1 MYDIISLEVLKHN
14 DDVIYLLY
22 GKVTLCLL
30 MHECALYMAGC
41 ERQKEEVLVVSRRET
56 HVFLYV
62 VVSVIHF
69 PLLHP
74 AILAFDSSRKPI
86 LWLQLTLFVWVPV

>member
-1 MYDIISLEVLKHN
+1 MMLYISYMAKLHFVC
-14 DDVIYLLY
+14 
-22 GKVTLCLL
+22 LC
-30 MHECALYMAGC
+30 MSVPYMAGC

-86 LWLQLTLFVWVPV
+86 LWLQLTLFVWLPV

>member
-1 MYDIISLEVLKHN
+1 MYDIISLEALNHH
-14 DDVIYLLY
+14 DDIIYLLY
-22 GKVTLCLL
+22 GKVTLCAL
-30 MHECALYMAGC
+30 MHECAIYMAGC
-41 ERQKEEVLVVSRRET
+41 ERHKEEVLVVSRRET

-74 AILAFDSSRKPI
+74 AILAFDCSRKLI
-86 LWLQLTLFVWVPV
+86 LWLQLTLFVWLPV